1 VQESRTI
8 GAHYQ
13 ADQCVVPDFESDG
26 YFVSSN
32 RQVQEADR
40 MAQKHKGKIALITG
54 ANKGIGFE
62 VARQLGKEGIT
73 VLVGARDPQLG
84 EGAAEKLRTVGVD
97 AHFIELD
104 VTKPES
110 IAKAAEQIRRQYDK
124 VDILV
129 NNAGVVAKG
138 DGPPSVADP
147 DAVRR
152 VLEVNFFGV
161 LAVTQ
166 AMLPLVRKAPSGRI
180 VMVSSGLGSLTW
192 NADPNWSFAAIKPL
206 GYNGSKAILNMMTVQ
221 LAWELRDTPIK
232 VNTVNP
238 GYTATDLNGNS
249 GTQTIEEGAA
259 ETVRQS
265 LAPDDA
271 PTGGFFETGGV
282 VPW

>member
-1 VQESRTI
+1 
-8 GAHYQ
+8 
-13 ADQCVVPDFESDG
+13 
-26 YFVSSN
+26 
-32 RQVQEADR
+32 
-40 MAQKHKGKIALITG
+40 MAQQHKGKIALITG

-62 VARQLGKEGIT
+62 VARQLGSEGIT

-84 EGAAEKLRTVGVD
+84 EGAAAKLKADGAD

-104 VTKPES
+104 VTKPEV
-110 IAKAAEQIRRQYDK
+110 IAKAAEQIRRQYGRL
-124 VDILV
+124 DILV

-147 DAVRR
+147 GAVRR
-152 VLEVNFFGV
+152 VLDVNFFGV

-166 AMLPLVRKAPSGRI
+166 AMLPLVRNAASGRI

-192 NADPNWSFAAIKPL
+192 NANPNWPFAAVKPL

-221 LAWELRDTPIK
+221 LAWELRDTSIK

-249 GTQTIEEGAA
+249 GTQTLEEGAA

-271 PTGGFFETGGV
+271 PTGGFFESGGV

>member
-1 VQESRTI
+1 
-8 GAHYQ
+8 
-13 ADQCVVPDFESDG
+13 
-26 YFVSSN
+26 
-32 RQVQEADR
+32 

-62 VARQLGKEGIT
+62 VARQLGTEGIT
-73 VLVGARDPQLG
+73 VLVGARNPQLG
-84 EGAAEKLRTVGVD
+84 EAAAAKLKAEGAD

-104 VTKPES
+104 VTKS
-110 IAKAAEQIRRQYDK
+110 DTIVKVAEQIRAQYGRL
-124 VDILV
+124 DILV

-147 DAVRR
+147 DAVRQ
-152 VLEVNFFGV
+152 VLDVNFFGV

-166 AMLPLVRKAPSGRI
+166 AMLSLVRSAASGRI

-192 NADPNWSFAAIKPL
+192 NADPSWPFAAFKPL
-206 GYNGSKAILNMMTVQ
+206 GYNGSKALLNMMTVQ

-238 GYTATDLNGNS
+238 GYTATELNDNT
-249 GTQTIEEGAA
+249 GTQTVEEGAA